1 MPTWKDRIDADVGLA
16 EFLCRRFDQ
25 SQGPGFTRGIS
36 RLPRP
41 THGTAQGIH
50 DSHGTSALFGKQSK
64 PLLQT
69 KKQACEVDVQHALPF
84 GWRDADGEA
93 VGGYARR
100 PHNCVEFGPD
110 RLNLIKECVNLPSV
124 THVRLKRAALL
135 TRVFDFANNSIG

>member
-16 EFLCRRFDQ
+16 EFLRRRFDQ
-25 SQGPGFTRGIS
+25 SQGSGFTCGIS
-36 RLPRP
+36 RLARS

-50 DSHGTSALFGKQSK
+50 DSHGTSALFGKQPQ

-84 GWRDADGEA
+84 GWCDADGEA
-93 VGGYARR
+93 VGGCARC

-110 RLNLIKECVNLPSV
+110 RLNLIKECVDLTSV
-124 THVRLKRAALL
+124 THVRLKRAAFLI
-135 TRVFDFANNSIG
+135 RIFDFANNSIG